1 MLVIKCGVM
10 RVASIRIFLC
20 IFVGVLVGAAWM
32 IFADGYMYNGRHAHR
47 PTTPVFEWSYAM
59 PCLAMTMVML
69 MLNVTSPRQM
79 HGGSSSMGDG
89 DELRM
94 AICARIWVFVMI
106 ALGFVCI
113 GCAVWIASTVF
124 SARVTPY
131 TWTGGA
137 IVINTCLI
145 MFAGLVYFM
154 RPR

>member
-1 MLVIKCGVM
+1 M
-10 RVASIRIFLC
+10 RGASIRIFLC

-32 IFADGYMYNGRHAHR
+32 IFADGYMYNTHHARHVNV
-47 PTTPVFEWSYAM
+47 PPFEWTYAM
-59 PCLAMTMVML
+59 PGLAMTLVML

-79 HGGSSSMGDG
+79 HGGGMGDG

-94 AICARIWVFVMI
+94 AICIRIWVFVMI

-124 SARVTPY
+124 SIKVTPY

-137 IVINTCLI
+137 LVIHTCLT

-154 RPR
+154 RSR